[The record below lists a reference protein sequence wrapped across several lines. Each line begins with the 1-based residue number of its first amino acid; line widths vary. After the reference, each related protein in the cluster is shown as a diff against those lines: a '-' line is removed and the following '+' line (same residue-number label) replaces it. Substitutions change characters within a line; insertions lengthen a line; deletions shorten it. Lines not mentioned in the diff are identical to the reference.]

1 MTSQNTL
8 SLRCLD
14 RADGGRDRYHYGE
27 GWTGH
32 APVKRIDH
40 RRIQVLLRHTKAL
53 TVTSLPS
60 PRRGYRADHHVW
72 DRVAPHLQ
80 RLTLLSGDARPL
92 QTAGGARVSPIH
104 AQSARFVGRSLH
116 AHKT

>member
-1 MTSQNTL
+1 MSSRNAR
-8 SLRCLD
+8 SLGCLD
-14 RADGGRDRYHYGE
+14 LADDGRDRYHYGE

-40 RRIQVLLRHTKAL
+40 RRIQLLLRHTEAL

-60 PRRGYRADHHVW
+60 PRRGYRADHRVW
-72 DRVAPHLQ
+72 DRVAPHIP

-92 QTAGGARVSPIH
+92 QTAGGAGVPPIH
-104 AQSARFVGRSLH
+104 AQSAHRFNCGSKVV
-116 AHKT
+116 